1 VSRPS
6 DPTDA
11 GSPRAWILAP
21 PHTDDV
27 QIWGLSPT
35 ERLRRCL
42 ERAGCTPILVLAPGD
57 AADPPRKGLCVIARA
72 DRIYDERLI
81 DALAKA
87 PGAMLLDATD
97 GGAPGEPVA
106 ACVDAERFGEALE
119 WLRARRS
126 GVPPGLRGIPP
137 GELADG
143 YIALLRKFEPAYLY
157 PARSQDAR
165 EVEARTFDA
174 AYKGSTDLVT
184 KWLWPRPARA
194 ATRWLALRAVEPN
207 AVTIASW
214 VLAIAAGWLFA
225 LGAFAPGLVLAWLM
239 TFLDTVDGKLAR
251 VTLRSS
257 QFGHV
262 LDHSLDLLHPPFW
275 WFAWGWGIGA
285 PFAPETW
292 IVVAGYLVGRLEE
305 GIFLLAFG
313 IEIHCWRP
321 LDGLFRTITARRNPN
336 LLLLSV
342 GVLGGRPDLGLAMVA
357 LWTLAS
363 LAFHAIRIAQAF
375 AARARGR
382 SVRPWDEAAAP
393 ALRPSGAQI
402 EAEG

>member
-1 VSRPS
+1 LSRP
-6 DPTDA
+6 PGATDA
-11 GSPRAWILAP
+11 RPPRAWIVASPSLAP
-21 PHTDDV
+21 V
-27 QIWGLSPT
+27 EIWGLSPT

-42 ERAGCTPILVLAPGD
+42 DRAGCGPIRALAAGD
-57 AADPPRKGLCVIARA
+57 AAEPPHEGLCLVARA

-81 DALAKA
+81 EALAKA
-87 PGAMLLDATD
+87 PGTMLVDPAN
-97 GGAPGEPVA
+97 GAAQGEPVA
-106 ACVDAERFGEALE
+106 ACVEAERFSEALE
-119 WLRARRS
+119 WIRQRRS
-126 GVPPGLRGIPP
+126 GVPPGLRGVPP
-137 GELADG
+137 RELASG
-143 YIALLRKFEPAYLY
+143 YIAALRKFEPAYLY
-157 PARSQDAR
+157 PAHPENAR

-174 AYKGSTDLVT
+174 AYKGATDLVT

-194 ATRWLALRAVEPN
+194 ATRWLASRAVQPN
-207 AVTIASW
+207 TVTLASW

-225 LGAFAPGLVLAWLM
+225 VGAFGPGLVLAWLM

-275 WFAWGWGIGA
+275 WFAWGWGSGA

-305 GIFLLAFG
+305 GLFLLAFG
-313 IEIHCWRP
+313 FEMHCWWP
-321 LDGLFRTITARRNPN
+321 IDGLFRTITARRNPN

-342 GVLGGRPDLGLAMVA
+342 GTLGGRPDLGLAMVA
-357 LWTLAS
+357 LWTVAS
-363 LAFHAIRIAQAF
+363 LGFHAVRIAQAF

-382 SVRPWDEAAAP
+382 EVRPWDEASAP
-393 ALRPSGAQI
+393 ALRQSGAKV
-402 EAEG
+402 EARG

>member
-1 VSRPS
+1 VSGTP
-6 DPTDA
+6 DA
-11 GSPRAWILAP
+11 TAVTAPHAWIVASASA
-21 PHTDDV
+21 DRV
-27 QIWGLSPT
+27 EIWGLSPT

-42 ERAGCTPILVLAPGD
+42 ERAGCRPIQVLEAGD
-57 AADPPRKGLCVIARA
+57 AASPPHEGPCVVARA
-72 DRIYDERLI
+72 DRIYDERLV

-87 PGAMLLDATD
+87 PGTMLVDDAE
-97 GGAPGEPVA
+97 GPARGAPVA
-106 ACVDAERFGEALE
+106 ACVEAERFGEALE
-119 WLRARRS
+119 WLRQGRS
-126 GVPPGLRGIPP
+126 GVPPGLRGVAPR
-137 GELADG
+137 ELAGG

-157 PARSQDAR
+157 PARPEDAR

-194 ATRWLALRAVEPN
+194 ATRWLARRGVEPN
-207 AVTIASW
+207 TVTVASW

-225 LGAFAPGLVLAWLM
+225 VGSFGPGLVLAWLM

-262 LDHSLDLLHPPFW
+262 LDHSLDLIHPPFW

-305 GIFLLAFG
+305 GIFLLAFS

-321 LDGLFRTITARRNPN
+321 IDGLFRTITARRNPN

-342 GVLGGRPDLGLAMVA
+342 GTLGGRPDLGLAMVA
-357 LWTLAS
+357 LWTVVS
-363 LAFHAIRIAQAF
+363 LGFHLVRIAQAL
-375 AARARGR
+375 AARARGKE
-382 SVRPWDEAAAP
+382 VRPWDEAAP
-393 ALRPSGAQI
+393 PPLRPSGAQV
-402 EAEG
+402 EA

>member
-1 VSRPS
+1 VSGIP
-6 DPTDA
+6 DA
-11 GSPRAWILAP
+11 TAFTAPQAWIIAP
-21 PHTDDV
+21 TSSARV
-27 QIWGLSPT
+27 EIWGLSPT

-42 ERAGCTPILVLAPGD
+42 ERAGCRSIQVLEAG
-57 AADPPRKGLCVIARA
+57 AAASPPHEGPCVIARA
-72 DRIYDERLI
+72 DRIYDERLLE
-81 DALAKA
+81 ALAKA
-87 PGAMLLDATD
+87 PGTMLVD
-97 GGAPGEPVA
+97 GSKGPAPGTPVA
-106 ACVDAERFGEALE
+106 ACVEAVRFGEALE
-119 WLRARRS
+119 WLRQGRS
-126 GVPPGLRGIPP
+126 GVPPGLRGVAPR
-137 GELADG
+137 ELAGG

-157 PARSQDAR
+157 PAHPEDAR

-194 ATRWLALRAVEPN
+194 ATGWLARRGVEPN
-207 AVTIASW
+207 AVTVASW

-225 LGAFAPGLVLAWLM
+225 VGSFGPGLVLAWLM

-262 LDHSLDLLHPPFW
+262 LDHSLDLIHPPFW

-292 IVVAGYLVGRLEE
+292 IVVGGYLVGRLEE

-321 LDGLFRTITARRNPN
+321 IDGLFRTITARRNPN
-336 LLLLSV
+336 LLLLTV
-342 GVLGGRPDLGLAMVA
+342 GALGGRPDLGLAMVA
-357 LWTLAS
+357 LWTVVS
-363 LAFHAIRIAQAF
+363 LGFHLVRIAQAF

-382 SVRPWDEAAAP
+382 EVRPWDEAETAP
-393 ALRPSGAQI
+393 LRPSGAGV
-402 EAEG
+402 EP